1 MKSKVILLVC
11 DGLGDRPIPELDFK
25 TPLEAAETPNLD
37 YVAKR
42 GICGLMYTLGPG
54 LRPGSDTSHLN
65 ILGYD
70 YHKYYSGRGTIEV
83 AGLGM
88 KLEEGDV
95 ALRGNLGTVDENL
108 TIIDRRA
115 GRIRDVS
122 EFVRELDNLEID
134 GVKFLV
140 KPGTAHRVGII
151 MRGENLSN
159 KIADADPHETGE
171 KVHTVEALDDSRE
184 ARRTAEV
191 LNKYL
196 EKCHQI
202 LLQHP
207 ENERRQKEKKLPA
220 NYLLVRGA
228 GFYKSVPPFS
238 ERFGLKAC
246 CIAGGGLY
254 KGIGAYLGMK
264 ILKVEGATALPDTNI
279 DNKFDTVKD
288 RLGEFDFFFV
298 HVKAADSLGEDG
310 NYLGKKEF
318 IERIDR
324 SLERLLSLDNTLL
337 VVTADHSTPC
347 SLKKHSADP
356 VPICFYGLDVR
367 TDSVTEFGER
377 ACAGGGLGRLT
388 GSEVMPEIINI
399 LGLSDLVGA

>member
-1 MKSKVILLVC
+1 
-11 DGLGDRPIPELDFK
+11 
-25 TPLEAAETPNLD
+25 
-37 YVAKR
+37 
-42 GICGLMYTLGPG
+42 MYSLGPG
-54 LRPGSDTSHLN
+54 QRPGSDTSHLN

-70 YHKYYSGRGTIEV
+70 YRKYYSGRGSIEV

-88 KLEEGDV
+88 KLKAGDV

-108 TIIDRRA
+108 IITDRRA
-115 GRIRDVS
+115 GRILDVS
-122 EFVRELDNLEID
+122 GFVKHLDNLEVD

-140 KPGTAHRVGII
+140 RPGTAHRAGII
-151 MRGENLSN
+151 MRGEKLSN
-159 KIADADPHETGE
+159 RISDADPHETGE
-171 KVHTVEALDDSRE
+171 KVNTVKPRDDSPE
-184 ARRTAEV
+184 AKRTAAV

-228 GFYKSVPPFS
+228 GFYKLVPPFS
-238 ERFGLKAC
+238 KRFGLKPS

-264 ILKVEGATALPDTNI
+264 ILKVEGANALPDTNI
-279 DNKFDTVKD
+279 DNKFNAVKEHLD
-288 RLGEFDFFFV
+288 EFDFFFV
-298 HVKAADSLGEDG
+298 HIKAADSLGEDG
-310 NYLGKKEF
+310 DYLGKKEF

-324 SLERLLSLDNTLL
+324 SLERLLSLEEILL

-356 VPICFYGLDVR
+356 VPILFYGLDVR
-367 TDSVTEFGER
+367 TDSVAEFGER
-377 ACAGGGLGRLT
+377 ACASGGLGRML
-388 GSEVMPEIINI
+388 GPEIMPEVINI

>member
-37 YVAKR
+37 YVAKK

-108 TIIDRRA
+108 IIIDRRA

-122 EFVRELDNLEID
+122 EFVRELDNLKID

-159 KIADADPHETGE
+159 KISNADPHETGG

-184 ARRTAEV
+184 AKRTAEV

-207 ENERRQKEKKLPA
+207 ENKRRQKEKKLPA

-238 ERFGLKAC
+238 ERFGLNAC

-254 KGIGAYLGMK
+254 KGIGAYLGMEV
-264 ILKVEGATALPDTNI
+264 LEVEGATALPDTNI
-279 DNKFDTVKD
+279 DNKFDSVKEHLD
-288 RLGEFDFFFV
+288 EFDFFFV

-318 IERIDR
+318 IERIDQ
-324 SLERLLSLDNTLL
+324 SLERLLSLEDILL